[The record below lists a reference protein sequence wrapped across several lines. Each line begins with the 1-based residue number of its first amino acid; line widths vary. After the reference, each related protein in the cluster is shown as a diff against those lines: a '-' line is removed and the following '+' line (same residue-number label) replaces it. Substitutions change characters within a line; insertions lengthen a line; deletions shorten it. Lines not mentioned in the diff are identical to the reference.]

1 LRVLLELAADAR
13 IFEALSAGVRFSLL
27 HDTAPPEGVVAT
39 DLRLV
44 NNLRLE
50 L

>member
-1 LRVLLELAADAR
+1 V
-13 IFEALSAGVRFSLL
+13 L
-27 HDTAPPEGVVAT
+27 HDTAPPEGVLGT

-44 NNLRLE
+44 HTFRLE